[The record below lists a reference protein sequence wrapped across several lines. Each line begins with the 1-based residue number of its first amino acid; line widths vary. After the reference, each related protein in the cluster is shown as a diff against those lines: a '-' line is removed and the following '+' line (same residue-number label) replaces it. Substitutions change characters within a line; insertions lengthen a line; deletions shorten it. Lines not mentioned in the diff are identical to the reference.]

1 MYSPPSSR
9 ESTPELTPEQERARR
24 CAIVQPAYF
33 YPNSGSIDPALEH
46 RKPLSDEELAKLDD
60 EELADVLLDPAEDP
74 RATRGIPVFRPT
86 LDEFSDFEQ
95 YMDRIEPWGRR
106 SGIVKV
112 IPPKEWRDGLSS
124 TTDRLAGVKLKN
136 PIEQH
141 FIGRTGLFRQQ
152 NEERRHTYSVRDWA
166 TACARDVLRAP
177 PPCEIVQQELN
188 ARRSKRARKGEDTV
202 EDEEE
207 RAALMDA
214 LRTLDERKA
223 AAQQPD
229 STTTHAADADFY
241 DSLDPLRDWLP
252 ENTLP
257 EDYTPAV
264 CRALERHFWRNCGL
278 GKDPMYGAD
287 MQGTLFDPEMK
298 TWNVACLPN
307 LLERVMPDG
316 ERIPGVNTPYLYFG
330 MWRATF
336 AWHVEDMDLYSINYI
351 HWGAPKYWYAI
362 PSQRADTFEAT
373 MRKHFPTEAAEC
385 PQFMRHKSFLASPAI
400 LAEADCRPNTLVH
413 HQGEFVITYPRGYHA
428 GFNIGFNCAES
439 VNFALESWI
448 ELGKRAQFCKC
459 VGDSVRFDVEA
470 ILTDY
475 EARMNPP
482 PLPSFGDYPNLP
494 PKRKSHPTN
503 DPLPKRIRIRE
514 PGPPFA
520 TAAQLEQ
527 LPTIKIKIRPPSA
540 LATGGGSPYRARTQP
555 NSTHLPKFSA
565 SPTEGRSRSM
575 TRTSPTRPTG
585 SQTSK
590 PSGVSL
596 PKLRLPVP
604 GAPPCALCAS
614 EATEGLLP
622 VREPSGGESTS
633 PTRRGVVTGSTI
645 QALRVHESCAEAVPE
660 TWIAFIGG
668 QKYVCG
674 MDKIVK
680 DRWTL
685 KCSLCTKTT
694 SKLHGAKIQCAKG
707 RCSKAFHVSCARANP
722 DVEYTSGAA
731 RASAEPSEG
740 VRLKKP
746 VVTALCPQHN
756 PRLVEAR
763 KADKQQKLDAEI
775 GALKQYARIKVRASG
790 GLFAVTLVNVYED
803 RRTVEVIWDQGSTKE
818 FKYTSVVWTDD
829 GEVQEKP
836 GKTEDGAALGS
847 EHTTSYPSPAPTQ
860 RDPHSPNIAPSALKP
875 SGVSVESIKPARSTP
890 NPPSSQSTRYSF
902 QPYQYYSY
910 PPPYPSGPTSQ
921 PPPQAYQPPQPHA
934 GYTVP
939 MPVPV
944 QYPYSY
950 PSYNQQ
956 HGYPSQAQFYPAH
969 GYHYPPMP
977 SYHPAVPLP
986 PSQSSRSNGN
996 STTASPAPV
1005 STPLPRDSAPSS
1017 GTKVPKPPVQSYVG
1031 VRPASSRDILN
1042 GTHQALTTT
1051 RT

>member
-9 ESTPELTPEQERARR
+9 EPTPELTPEQERARR

-33 YPNSGSIDPALEH
+33 YPNSGSIDPALEE
-46 RKPLSDEELAKLDD
+46 RKPLSDEELANLDD
-60 EELADVLLDPAEDP
+60 EELSEVLLDPAEDP

-86 LDEFSDFEQ
+86 LDDFSDFER
-95 YMDRIEPWGRR
+95 YMERVEPWGRR

-112 IPPKEWRDGLSS
+112 IPPKEWRDNLSS
-124 TTDRLAGVKLKN
+124 TNDRLASVKLKN

-166 TACARDVLRAP
+166 TACARDGLRAP
-177 PPCEIVQQELN
+177 TPREIVQQELN
-188 ARRSKRARKGEDTV
+188 SRRSKRVRKGEDAV
-202 EDEEE
+202 EDQEE
-207 RAALMDA
+207 RAALVDA
-214 LRTLDERKA
+214 LRTFDERKSPSRPPHA
-223 AAQQPD
+223 A
-229 STTTHAADADFY
+229 TTHATDAEFY
-241 DSLDPLRDWLP
+241 GTIDPLSDWLP

-307 LLERVMPDG
+307 LLERIMPGG
-316 ERIPGVNTPYLYFG
+316 EKIPGVNTPYLYFG

-362 PSQRADTFEAT
+362 PSQRADAFEAT

-385 PQFMRHKSFLASPAI
+385 PQFMRHKSFLASPAM

-428 GFNIGFNCAES
+428 GFNTGFNCAES

-448 ELGKRAQFCKC
+448 ELGRRAQFCKC
-459 VGDSVRFDVEA
+459 VGDSVRLDVDS
-470 ILTDY
+470 IISDY
-475 EARMNPP
+475 EARKNPP
-482 PLPSFGDYPNLP
+482 PLPTFDDYPSPP
-494 PKRKSHPTN
+494 PKRKFDSA
-503 DPLPKRIRIRE
+503 DEPLPKRIRIRE
-514 PGPPFA
+514 PEPPFA

-527 LPTIKIKIRPPSA
+527 LPTIKIKIRPPTN
-540 LATGGGSPYRARTQP
+540 LAKGDGSPYRARTQP
-555 NSTHLPKFSA
+555 ATLSLPKFA
-565 SPTEGRSRSM
+565 MAPRSPVTTGSRSM
-575 TRTSPTRPTG
+575 ARTTPTRPTV
-585 SQTSK
+585 SQITKS
-590 PSGVSL
+590 SGATL
-596 PKLRLPVP
+596 PKLRLPVQ
-604 GAPPCALCAS
+604 GAPPCCLCAS
-614 EATEGLLP
+614 ETTNGLLP
-622 VREPSGGESTS
+622 IRESSSGEIAS
-633 PTRRGVVTGSTI
+633 PVRRGMTPGQTLEAV
-645 QALRVHESCAEAVPE
+645 RVHESCAEAIPE
-660 TWIAFIGG
+660 TWIALIGG

-674 MDKIVK
+674 VDKIVK

-685 KCSLCTKTT
+685 KCSICTKTT
-694 SKLHGAKIQCAKG
+694 SKLHGAKIQCSKG
-707 RCSKAFHVSCARANP
+707 RCSKAFHVSCARDNP
-722 DVEYTSGAA
+722 DVEYTIGE
-731 RASAEPSEG
+731 AEESRDPCEG

-746 VVTALCPQHN
+746 TVAALCPQHN

-763 KADKQQKLDAEI
+763 KADKQQKLDADI

-790 GLFAVTLVNVYED
+790 GVFAVTLVNVYED

-818 FKYTSVVWTDD
+818 FKYTSVVWADD

-836 GKTEDGAALGS
+836 GKDGEGVPLSDRTG
-847 EHTTSYPSPAPTQ
+847 SYPSPAPTQ
-860 RDPHSPNIAPSALKP
+860 GDPRSPNVAPSALK
-875 SGVSVESIKPARSTP
+875 STP
-890 NPPSSQSTRYSF
+890 TPTESTKPTRNGSNPPSTQQTRYSF

-910 PPPYPSGPTSQ
+910 PPPYPSGPTP

-950 PSYNQQ
+950 PPYGQ
-956 HGYPSQAQFYPAH
+956 HGYPPHPQFFPAH
-969 GYHYPPMP
+969 GYHYPSMP
-977 SYHPAVPLP
+977 AHHLAPLP
-986 PSQSSRSNGN
+986 PSNRSHSNGN
-996 STTASPAPV
+996 STAASPAPCA
-1005 STPLPRDSAPSS
+1005 TPLPRDTTTSS
-1017 GTKVPKPPVQSYVG
+1017 TNTAVLNFPAQSYVG
-1031 VRPASSRDILN
+1031 VRPASSQDILN
-1042 GTHQALTTT
+1042 GVHAAV

>member
-24 CAIVQPAYF
+24 CAIAQPAYF
-33 YPNSGSIDPALEH
+33 YPNSGSIDPAVEH
-46 RKPLSDEELAKLDD
+46 RKPLSDEELADLDD
-60 EELADVLLDPAEDP
+60 SELADVLLDPAEDP

-86 LDEFSDFEQ
+86 LQEFSDFER
-95 YMDRIEPWGRR
+95 YMERVEPWGRR

-124 TTDRLAGVKLKN
+124 TTGRLAGVKLKN

-166 TACARDVLRAP
+166 TNCARDGLRAP
-177 PPCEIVQQELN
+177 PPREIVQQELN

-207 RAALMDA
+207 RTALVDA
-214 LRTLDERKA
+214 LRTLDERQA
-223 AAQQPD
+223 AARPPN
-229 STTTHAADADFY
+229 STTHATDADFY
-241 DSLDPLRDWLP
+241 HSLDPLGDWLP

-298 TWNVACLPN
+298 TWNVARLPN

-362 PSQRADTFEAT
+362 PSQRAEAFEAA

-470 ILTDY
+470 ILADY

-482 PLPSFGDYPNLP
+482 LPRFDDYSSP
-494 PKRKSHPTN
+494 PKRKSHPT
-503 DPLPKRIRIRE
+503 DEPLPKRIRIRE
-514 PGPPFA
+514 PEPPFA

-527 LPTIKIKIRPPSA
+527 LPTIKIKIRPPA
-540 LATGGGSPYRARTQP
+540 MLAKGSDSPYRARTQP
-555 NSTHLPKFSA
+555 ISTYLPRLTA
-565 SPTEGRSRSM
+565 SSSLPQGSSRSVA
-575 TRTSPTRPTG
+575 RTSPTRSTA
-585 SQTSK
+585 SQSSKTSGASF
-590 PSGVSL
+590 PR
-596 PKLRLPVP
+596 LRLPVQ
-604 GAPPCALCAS
+604 GAPPCYLCPS

-622 VREPSGGESTS
+622 VRESSAGENTS
-633 PTRRGVVTGSTI
+633 PTRRGMGTGSTLH
-645 QALRVHESCAEAVPE
+645 ALKVHESCAEAVPE
-660 TWIAFIGG
+660 TWIALIGG

-674 MDKIVK
+674 VEKIVK
-680 DRWTL
+680 DRWT
-685 KCSLCTKTT
+685 
-694 SKLHGAKIQCAKG
+694 LHGAKIQCAKG
-707 RCSKAFHVSCARANP
+707 RCSKAFHVGCARENP
-722 DVEYTSGAA
+722 DVEYTVGV
-731 RASAEPSEG
+731 AEVSKGPGEG

-790 GLFAVTLVNVYED
+790 GVFAVTLVNVYED
-803 RRTVEVIWDQGSTKE
+803 RRTVEVMWDQGLTKE
-818 FKYTSVVWTDD
+818 FKYTSVVWMED

-836 GKTEDGAALGS
+836 GRAGEGATLGS
-847 EHTTSYPSPAPTQ
+847 DLTSSYPSPAPTQ
-860 RDPHSPNIAPSALKP
+860 RDPHSPNVAPSALKP
-875 SGVSVESIKPARSTP
+875 STAPIELTKPARNTP
-890 NPPSSQSTRYSF
+890 NPPSSQPARYSF

-910 PPPYPSGPTSQ
+910 PPPYPNGPTP

-950 PSYNQQ
+950 PSYGQQ
-956 HGYPSQAQFYPAH
+956 HGYPNRPQFYPAN
-969 GYHYPPMP
+969 GYHYPPMAT
-977 SYHPAVPLP
+977 YHPAVPLP

-996 STTASPAPV
+996 SATTSPAPG
-1005 STPLPRDSAPSS
+1005 STSLPRDSATCSS
-1017 GTKVPKPPVQSYVG
+1017 NTAPKHPVQSYVG
-1031 VRPASSRDILN
+1031 VRPASSQDILN
-1042 GTHQALTTT
+1042 GTHQARTTA